1 MAERRPH
8 MRTQID
14 RRPAADAILPAWDGD
29 AAAFDA
35 WTLEELDDE
44 LDALRPAFDGSDDA
58 GS

>member
-1 MAERRPH
+1 
-8 MRTQID
+8 MRTRID
-14 RRPAADAILPAWDGD
+14 RRPAADAILPAWDAD

-44 LDALRPAFDGSDDA
+44 LDVLRPAFARSDDA